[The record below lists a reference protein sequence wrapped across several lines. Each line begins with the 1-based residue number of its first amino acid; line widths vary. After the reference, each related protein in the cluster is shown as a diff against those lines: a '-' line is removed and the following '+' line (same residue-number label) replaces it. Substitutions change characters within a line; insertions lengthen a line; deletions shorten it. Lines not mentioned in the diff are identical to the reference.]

1 MTSDSK
7 NSATLKKILDDLFS
21 DNTDKKKKII
31 LLQPDNVDET
41 VGNTLAQKCN
51 EEIKLHFDEQHRHE
65 ILYEKEF
72 K

>member
-7 NSATLKKILDDLFS
+7 NSATLKKILDDLLS
-21 DNTDKKKKII
+21 DNTDEENKII
-31 LLQPDNVDET
+31 ILQPDNVEET
-41 VGNTLAQKCN
+41 AGNTLAQEYD
-51 EEIKLHFDEQHRHE
+51 EEIKLHFDEQHSYE